1 MTTTAKSMPEHPISA
16 AGVSVVYE
24 TQRGTTHALSELD
37 CSIRPGEF
45 VTVIGPSGCG
55 KSTLLHVFGGMIK
68 PSSGDVAWG
77 GVPVTGPNPEIA
89 AFVFQDYS
97 LFPWM
102 TVIDNASVGLRFR
115 GTSRQERRRVA
126 QELLE
131 LVGLA
136 HCADQYPHELSG
148 GMQQRVAVVRALAM
162 NPDVLLMDE
171 PFGALDE
178 QTRRQLG
185 YEMVQ
190 ILTAQAKTVI
200 TVTHS
205 LDEAIF
211 WADRII
217 VMAAEPGR
225 IITELHVDEPRPR
238 ELGFIATP
246 EFAQLRMKLFELISR
261 RPAGEPEPEPAA
273 PYERGA

>member
-1 MTTTAKSMPEHPISA
+1 MTTAKLVSDEPIKAS
-16 AGVSVVYE
+16 GVSVVYE
-24 TQRGTTHALSELD
+24 SRRGTTHALSNLD
-37 CSIRPGEF
+37 CSIRSGEF

-55 KSTLLHVFGGMIK
+55 KSTLLHVFGGMTL
-68 PSSGDVAWG
+68 PTSGTVTWG
-77 GVPVTGPNPEIA
+77 GVPVSGPDPEIA

-97 LFPWM
+97 LYPWM

-115 GTSRQERRRVA
+115 GMSRRQRRRVA
-126 QELLE
+126 LDLLD

-136 HCADQYPHELSG
+136 HCAQQYPHELSG

-162 NPDVLLMDE
+162 SPDVLLMDE

-190 ILTAQAKTVI
+190 ILTEQAKTVL

-217 VMAAEPGR
+217 VMAAAPGR
-225 IITELHVDEPRPR
+225 ILTELKVDVPRPR
-238 ELGFIATP
+238 ELSFIATP
-246 EFAQLRMKLFELISR
+246 EFAQLRMTLFELISQDSPGSQR
-261 RPAGEPEPEPAA
+261 VRPPLR
-273 PYERGA
+273 ERPLE